1 MEEEMKTRI
10 VYYFIGIVISALAL
24 TSVASLSSY
33 AHNTDQA
40 LTATHAQMDSLQK
53 DYDQLKA
60 EHEALAKDYE
70 QAKSDLS
77 TANSNLAAAND
88 KVSALDGELKTAQEQ
103 NGKLEQIIKIARLNM
118 SVLVGLFDDSTT
130 LQEMDDRIAATGN
143 SEMSSNWQSVS
154 DENSLGGFIFYL
166 VHTVWASMN

>member
-1 MEEEMKTRI
+1 MKTRI

-33 AHNTDQA
+33 AHSMDQT
-40 LTATHAQMDSLQK
+40 LTTTQAQMASLQK

-60 EHEALAKDYE
+60 KHEALGKDYE

-77 TANSNLAAAND
+77 AANSNLSAAND
-88 KVSALDGELKTAQEQ
+88 KVAALDGKLKAARGQ
-103 NGKLEQIIKIARLNM
+103 NEKLEQSIKIARLNM
-118 SVLVGLFDDSTT
+118 SVLEGLFDDSTS
-130 LQEMDDRIAATGN
+130 LQDMENRIAATGN

-154 DENSLGGFIFYL
+154 DENSLGGFIIYL